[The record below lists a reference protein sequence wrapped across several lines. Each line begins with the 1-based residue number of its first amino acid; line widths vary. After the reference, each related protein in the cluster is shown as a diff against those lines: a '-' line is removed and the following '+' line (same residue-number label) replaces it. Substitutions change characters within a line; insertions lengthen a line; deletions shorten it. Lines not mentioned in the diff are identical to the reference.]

1 MYLILKLKKKYLMN
15 KICHLTSMHYRFD
28 GRIFHKEC
36 VSLSKAGHDVSLI
49 VADGNGDEL
58 SNGIKVFDVGKENGR
73 LQRYFKTLKK
83 MRNRAIELN
92 CEIYH
97 FHDPELIFLGL
108 SLKKIGKKVIFDM
121 HENIPIY
128 IAEKESI
135 RPKFIRKII
144 SFFYQRLE
152 IYAVKK
158 FDAIV
163 STRESIN
170 ERINSL
176 NSNIELITNFP
187 IIAENIKNKNASK
200 PAICFAG
207 VIASDWRHKEIINS
221 IEKINNIEYNLAG
234 PAPDINFLSE
244 LQALNGWNKVNYVGR
259 VPFQEVQLI
268 YQKSLIGVAIYIYCN
283 NMDGQ
288 RGNLANTKLFE
299 FMNWGIPVICTDFS
313 LWKQIVVDELQC
325 GICVNPYDENEILNA
340 IEYLIENPEIAI
352 QMGKNGRQ
360 AVLNTYNWETQAK
373 KLVALYDRIIE
384 TR

>member
-1 MYLILKLKKKYLMN
+1 MK
-15 KICHLTSMHYRFD
+15 KICHLTSMHNRFD

-36 VSLSKAGHDVSLI
+36 ISLLKAGYDVSLI

-73 LQRYFKTLKK
+73 LQRIIKTLKK
-83 MRNRAIELN
+83 MRNKAIEIN

-108 SLKKIGKKVIFDM
+108 LLKKIGKKVIFDM
-121 HENIPIY
+121 HENIPLY

-144 SFFYQRLE
+144 SFFYKKIE

-170 ERINSL
+170 ERIYSF

-187 IIAENIKNKNASK
+187 IIAENIKKENSSK

-207 VIASDWRHKEIINS
+207 VINPDWRHKEIINS

-234 PAPDINFLSE
+234 PAPDINFLNE
-244 LQALNGWNKVNYVGR
+244 LQALKGWNKVNYVGR
-259 VPFQEVQLI
+259 VPFQEVELI

-288 RGNLANTKLFE
+288 KGNLANTKLFE
-299 FMNWGIPVICTDFS
+299 FMNWEIPVICTDFS
-313 LWKQIVVDELQC
+313 LWKEIVVDELQC
-325 GICVNPYDENEILNA
+325 GICVNPYDENEISNA
-340 IEYLIENPEIAI
+340 IKYLIENSEIAA
-352 QMGKNGRQ
+352 QMGKNGRK

-373 KLVALYDRIIE
+373 KLVTLYKKII
-384 TR
+384 